1 MAFETGDFVNHATF
15 GSGEVILDRGAT
27 VIVRFEH
34 GIEECEFT
42 SINSSLTLP
51 QVIEAGNW
59 QAPLPVIL
67 RGLAATI
74 DSLNDR
80 WSVFSRSR
88 VKLLPH
94 QLWVCRKVLER
105 WPFRWLIADD
115 VGLGKTIEAGLI
127 LWPLISRNIVRRVL
141 ILTPASLVEQ
151 WVVRL
156 REMFDLRF
164 TPYTTE
170 ADNPRSGFWETHN
183 QVVASLQTLRDN
195 RRERHDRLFSSP
207 TWDLVIVDE
216 AHHLNADQASGMT
229 LSFRLV
235 QKLSELQKLKSI
247 VFFTGT
253 PHRGKDYSFLSLLK
267 LLRPDIF
274 EDPKQS
280 LETYLPALREVMIR
294 NNKQNVTDL
303 HGCLLFNG
311 VETQAAT
318 YHYSAQETEFYDTL
332 TQFILAGYAY
342 ASSLDGFEG
351 RAVNLVLS
359 ALQKLAS
366 SSVAA
371 VRAALQKRLQSLKL
385 QQNELDQL
393 KALRQ
398 QLKTLLNQI
407 DTSDRSDDDVAAL
420 DERIVELSVSLSL
433 MENEEEYLTRLVDL
447 SATITSETRMHRI
460 LELLK
465 GRFAGRSVLFFTEY
479 KATQSLLI
487 KALIQNYGEPAVTF
501 INGDQEVHNVN
512 GETLRCQRER
522 AIQLFNTGEAR
533 FLVSTEAAGEGVDL
547 QQNCYTLIHVDLPW
561 NPMRLHQRVGRLYR
575 YGQIHKVEVV
585 TLRNPDTIEA
595 VIWERLEE
603 KMQRIQLAL
612 SGVMEESEDLF
623 PIVLGMTAP
632 SVWTELFSEAATVP
646 KDTLNSWFDT
656 KTSRFGGQDA
666 LKTVREL
673 VGHCASFDYREL
685 AGQLLEVDL
694 PALRPFFTGML
705 MYNHRQSKLTEDG
718 LAFRTPET
726 WTGIGIKPNY
736 SGLVFDRNFK
746 GNDAEQRILGIGH
759 PLLGRALEQA
769 RALEESAALLPSEL
783 LPNPLILL
791 SITDRVTE
799 SSGSIRAVIVGVEFA
814 DSPIL
819 CHDYEIISHLN
830 SLIKPV
836 LRRTE
841 PGDNETIPITILQ
854 NWLLEAE
861 QLVASNTADL
871 DLPFRVLDIK
881 PLLLLYPES
890 LLTKDPL
897 ESK

>member
-1 MAFETGDFVNHATF
+1 MTFQTGDFVNHMTL

-34 GIEECEFT
+34 GIEECEII
-42 SINSSLTLP
+42 SISSLTTLA
-51 QVIEAGNW
+51 QVLEEGNW

-67 RGLAATI
+67 RSLAATI

-127 LWPLISRNIVRRVL
+127 LWPLISRRIVHRVL
-141 ILTPASLVEQ
+141 ILAPASLVEQ
-151 WVVRL
+151 WVLRL

-170 ADNPRSGFWETHN
+170 ADTPRNGFWETHN
-183 QVVASLQTLRDN
+183 QVVASLQTLRDD
-195 RRERHDRLFSSP
+195 RRGRHDRLLASP
-207 TWDLVIVDE
+207 PWDLIIIDE
-216 AHHLNADQASGMT
+216 AHHLNADEVNGIT
-229 LSFRLV
+229 LSFKLV
-235 QKLSELQKLKSI
+235 QKLHEFQKLKSI

-267 LLRPDIF
+267 LLRPDVY
-274 EDPKQS
+274 EDPKQPLEKYLSS
-280 LETYLPALREVMIR
+280 LRDVMIR

-303 HGCLLFNG
+303 NGRLLFNG
-311 VETQAAT
+311 IETQAVT
-318 YHYSAQETEFYDTL
+318 YYYSTEEACFYDTL
-332 TQFILAGYAY
+332 TQFILEGYAY
-342 ASSLDGFEG
+342 ASSLDGIEG
-351 RAVNLVLS
+351 RAVNLVLT

-371 VRAALQKRLQSLKL
+371 VRSALQKRLKSLKSK
-385 QQNELDQL
+385 QKELVQL

-398 QLKTLLNQI
+398 QLKTILNQI
-407 DTSDRSDDDVAAL
+407 DTNDGSEDEVSAL
-420 DERIVELSVSLSL
+420 DERIIELSVALSL
-433 MENEEEYLTRLVDL
+433 MENEEEYLAKLVNL
-447 SATITSETRMHRI
+447 SNAITSETRIRRI
-460 LELLK
+460 LDLLK
-465 GRFAGRSVLFFTEY
+465 GDFAERSVLFFTEY

-487 KALIQNYGEPAVTF
+487 NALIQHYGETAVTF

-512 GETLRCQRER
+512 GRTIRCPRER
-522 AIQLFNTGEAR
+522 AIQLFNEGEAR

-547 QQNCYTLIHVDLPW
+547 QQNCHTLIHVDIPW

-575 YGQIHKVEVV
+575 YGQTHKVEVV

-595 VIWERLEE
+595 TIWERLEE

-623 PIVLGMTAP
+623 PIVLGMTSP
-632 SVWTELFSEAATVP
+632 SVWTELFSEAPTVP
-646 KDTLNSWFDT
+646 RETLNSWFDG
-656 KTSRFGGQDA
+656 KTARFGGQDA
-666 LKTVREL
+666 LQTVRDL

-705 MYNHRQSKLTEDG
+705 MHNHRQARFTEDG
-718 LAFRTPET
+718 LSFRTPEG
-726 WTGIGIKPNY
+726 WSGIGIKPNY
-736 SGLVFDRNFK
+736 SGLVFDRNFR
-746 GNDAEQRILGIGH
+746 GADAEQRILGIGH
-759 PLLGRALEQA
+759 PLLDRALEQA
-769 RALEESAALLPSEL
+769 RSLEETAALLPSEL
-783 LPNPLILL
+783 LPYPLVLL

-799 SSGSIRAVIVGVEFA
+799 NSGSIRSIIVGVEFKHM
-814 DSPIL
+814 PIL
-819 CHDYEIISHLN
+819 RHDYEVLDLLN
-830 SLIKPV
+830 RLTKPI
-836 LRRTE
+836 LRRIE
-841 PGDNETIPITILQ
+841 SGGNIEIPSAKLT
-854 NWLLEAE
+854 NWLLKAE
-861 QLVASNTADL
+861 QFVVDNSTDM
-871 DLPFRVLDIK
+871 DLPFRVPNIK
-881 PLLLLYPES
+881 ALALLCPDRNES
-890 LLTKDPL
+890 LV
-897 ESK
+897 

>member
-1 MAFETGDFVNHATF
+1 MVFNTGDFVNHATF

-34 GIEECEFT
+34 GIEECEII
-42 SINSSLTLP
+42 SIRSSITLQ
-51 QVIEAGNW
+51 QVIEEGNW

-127 LWPLISRNIVRRVL
+127 LWPLISRKIVQRVL
-141 ILTPASLVEQ
+141 ILAPASLVEQ
-151 WVVRL
+151 WVLRL

-170 ADNPRSGFWETHN
+170 ADTPRNGFWETHN
-183 QVVASLQTLRDN
+183 QVVASLQTLRDD
-195 RRERHDRLFSSP
+195 RRGRHDRLLSSP
-207 TWDLVIVDE
+207 PWDLVIVDE
-216 AHHLNADQASGMT
+216 AHHLNADEVNGIT
-229 LSFRLV
+229 LSFKLL
-235 QKLSELQKLKSI
+235 QKLNEFQKLKSI

-253 PHRGKDYSFLSLLK
+253 PHRGKDYSFLSLLR
-267 LLRPDIF
+267 LLRPDVF
-274 EDPKQS
+274 EDPKQP
-280 LETYLPALREVMIR
+280 LEIYLSALRDVMIR

-303 HGCLLFNG
+303 HGRLLFNG
-311 VETQAAT
+311 VETQVVT
-318 YHYSAQETEFYDTL
+318 YHYSDQEAKFYDTL
-332 TQFILAGYAY
+332 TQFILEGYTY

-371 VRAALQKRLQSLKL
+371 VRSALQKRLQSLKS

-398 QLKTLLNQI
+398 QLKTILAQV
-407 DTSDRSDDDVAAL
+407 DTSDRSEDDVSAL
-420 DERIVELSVSLSL
+420 DERIVELSVALSL
-433 MENEEEYLTRLVDL
+433 MENEEEYLTKLVDL
-447 SATITSETRMHRI
+447 SNAIKFETRIQRI
-460 LELLK
+460 LDLLK
-465 GRFAGRSVLFFTEY
+465 GDFAERSVLFFTEY

-487 KALIQNYGEPAVTF
+487 NALIQHYGETAVTF
-501 INGDQEVHNVN
+501 INGNQEVHNVN
-512 GETLRCQRER
+512 GKTLRCPRER
-522 AIQLFNTGEAR
+522 SIQLFNEGEAR

-547 QQNCYTLIHVDLPW
+547 QQNCYTLIHVDIPW

-575 YGQIHKVEVV
+575 YGQTHKVEVV

-595 VIWERLEE
+595 TIWERLEE

-623 PIVLGMTAP
+623 PVVLGMTSP
-632 SVWTELFSEAATVP
+632 SVWTELFSEAPTVP
-646 KDTLNSWFDT
+646 RETLNSWFDS
-656 KTSRFGGQDA
+656 KTTRFGGQDA
-666 LKTVREL
+666 LKTVRDL

-694 PALRPFFTGML
+694 PVLRPFFTGML
-705 MYNHRQSKLTEDG
+705 MHNHRQAKFTEDG
-718 LAFRTPET
+718 LSFRTPEA

-736 SGLVFDRNFK
+736 SGLVFDRDFR
-746 GNDAEQRILGIGH
+746 GSDADQRILGIGH
-759 PLLGRALEQA
+759 PLLDRALEQA
-769 RALEESAALLPSEL
+769 RSLEESAALLPSEL
-783 LPNPLILL
+783 LTNPLVLL
-791 SITDRVTE
+791 SVTDRVTE
-799 SSGSIRAVIVGVEFA
+799 SSGSIRAVIVGVEFTNI
-814 DSPIL
+814 PRL
-819 CHDYEIISHLN
+819 RHDYEVLTLLN
-830 SLIKPV
+830 TLMKPL
-836 LRRTE
+836 LRRIE
-841 PGDNETIPITILQ
+841 PGGNPAIPPKTLK
-854 NWLLEAE
+854 NWLLKAE
-861 QLVASNTADL
+861 QLVGSNITEL
-871 DLPFRVLDIK
+871 DLPFRVPNIK
-881 PLLLLYPES
+881 ALVILCPES
-890 LLTKDPL
+890 SAMKNLAELQ
-897 ESK
+897 